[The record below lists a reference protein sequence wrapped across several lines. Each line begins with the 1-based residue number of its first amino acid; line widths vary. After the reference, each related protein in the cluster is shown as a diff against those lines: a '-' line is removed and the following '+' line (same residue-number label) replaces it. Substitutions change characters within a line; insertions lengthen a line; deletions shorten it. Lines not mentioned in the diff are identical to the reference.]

1 MTQVDNSDGEVELT
15 LKRKRIMIY
24 FIEAAEKL
32 IRSEGVEGLS
42 IRKIANEAGYNSATI
57 YNYFN
62 DLEHLALFGSV
73 CYLREYVMILG
84 KSLLPDMTSIDR
96 YRTIYKSFNKVA
108 FRYPEIFHNMFFG
121 RYSYKLSS
129 VIRIYYQELF
139 PSELEGLSAQMKKM
153 LEEGSM
159 YSRDKIV
166 MESMV
171 QEGFVQPEKAE
182 VTLELVIVLHQNFI
196 YEACLRGEELNI
208 EEHEKKFTRIFE
220 YILEMGGREG

>member
-1 MTQVDNSDGEVELT
+1 MTQVENGGGEVELT

-62 DLEHLALFGSV
+62 DLEHLTLFGSV
-73 CYLREYVMILG
+73 CYLREYVIILG
-84 KSLLPDMTSIDR
+84 KSLKPGMTSIDG
-96 YRTIYKSFNKVA
+96 YRTIYRCFNQVA

-121 RYSYKLSS
+121 KYSYKLSS

-139 PSELEGLSAQMKKM
+139 PSELEGLSARMKKM
-153 LEEGSM
+153 LAEGSM
-159 YSRDKIV
+159 HERDKIV
-166 MESMV
+166 METMV
-171 QEGFVQPEKAE
+171 QDGFVLPEKAE
-182 VTLELVIVLHQNFI
+182 VTLELVIALHQNFI
-196 YEACLRGEELNI
+196 YEACLKGEELNI
-208 EEHEKKFTRIFE
+208 GDHEEKFTRIFE
-220 YILEMGGREG
+220 YILEMAGKR